1 MAMRSSDSN
10 VFFVVELDVQPGQL
24 DDLRRVGREMVGLA
38 QDNEPG
44 TLNYEYFLSGDGTR
58 CHIYE
63 RYVDSNALLSHSL
76 SFPEELQ
83 QRAQAF
89 RPLRLTAYGNVP
101 SAVRNTRIDSIRTL
115 VPEFEVAY
123 FSRLSGL
130 AR

>member
-1 MAMRSSDSN
+1 VAVRSPDSN

-24 DDLRRVGREMVGLA
+24 DDLREVAQEMVELA
-38 QDNEPG
+38 QHNEPA
-44 TLNYEYFLSGDGTR
+44 TLNYEYFLSDDGAR

-101 SAVRNTRIDSIRTL
+101 HTVRTSRIDPIRTV
-115 VPEFEVAY
+115 VPGFEAAY

-130 AR
+130 TR